1 MSLTLLAS
9 NNASTVLASSI
20 NASATTLTVNTGAGS
35 LFPSPVA
42 GTSFFKLTLIDAATG
57 QLTEIVHVTARTGD
71 VMTIERAQEGTA
83 ARAWSANDIAANMMT
98 AGTLSYILGSFQ
110 PLDATLTAL
119 AALTGAA
126 NKLPYF
132 TGTDTAAQTDL
143 TSVGRDIIGKSSI
156 ADVLTYLGL
165 GNLVNALI
173 KTNNLSDVS
182 SVPTARTNLGVPK
195 GVDKQ
200 MCNEWCVFSGVTTVT
215 MGDSIGISSVTRTG
229 VGQYTVNLS
238 TPYATTNY
246 AVMGRW
252 TSSTIDRDHELS
264 VQNKTTSSFQLY
276 CASDSSNLY
285 PATDAVELSLAVW
298 GAK

>member
-83 ARAWSANDIAANMMT
+83 ARVWSANDIAANMMT

-119 AALTGAA
+119 AALIGAA
-126 NKLPYF
+126 DKLPYF
-132 TGTDTAAQTDL
+132 NGPDTATL
-143 TSVGRDIIGKSSI
+143 TALTGVGRDIIGKSSI

-165 GNLVNALI
+165 GTAATKNVGTGTGQIPDMSSFIGLNGASGYKYLPDETLI
-173 KTNNLSDVS
+173 QWGTIATVS
-182 SVPTARTNLGVPK
+182 SPAGYTTGTFPIAFPNAPRQIFITHDNPNTNILCFGSADMPSKTQLRVYSCA
-195 GVDKQ
+195 VNVNNFT
-200 MCNEWCVFSGVTTVT
+200 MSSG
-215 MGDSIGISSVTRTG
+215 SSV
-229 VGQYTVNLS
+229 VF
-238 TPYATTNY
+238 
-246 AVMGRW
+246 RW
-252 TSSTIDRDHELS
+252 FCIGD
-264 VQNKTTSSFQLY
+264 
-276 CASDSSNLY
+276 
-285 PATDAVELSLAVW
+285 
-298 GAK
+298 

>member
-83 ARAWSANDIAANMMT
+83 ARVWSANDIAANMMT

-126 NKLPYF
+126 DKLAYF
-132 TGTDTAAQTDL
+132 NGADTAAL
-143 TSVGRDIIGKSSI
+143 TALTGVGRDIIGKSSI
-156 ADVLTYLGL
+156 ADVLSYLGL
-165 GNLVNALI
+165 GDIATAGVGTGVLSGAGRITLPLIIGGVKQNLIIQWGNITTTAGSGPITFPLAF
-173 KTNNLSDVS
+173 
-182 SVPTARTNLGVPK
+182 PTALLASYACEYN
-195 GVDKQ
+195 
-200 MCNEWCVFSGVTTVT
+200 S
-215 MGDSIGISSVTRTG
+215 SIWKPGSDASCAVYGIDTKSRTG
-229 VGQYTVNLS
+229 MRIASLTYVGGTWIN
-238 TPYATTNY
+238 A
-246 AVMGRW
+246 
-252 TSSTIDRDHELS
+252 
-264 VQNKTTSSFQLY
+264 
-276 CASDSSNLY
+276 
-285 PATDAVELSLAVW
+285 DAQCQWLAI
-298 GAK
+298 GY